1 MSEKERIAAEEKENT
16 QKFGLSAVYFRETAA
31 SIGFRVF
38 LGIVGYDQI
47 LRMMKGQTGRN
58 YVLYK

>member
-1 MSEKERIAAEEKENT
+1 MSDKERVAAEEKENT
-16 QKFGLSAVYFRETAA
+16 PKFGLPAVYFRETAA

-38 LGIVGYDQI
+38 LRIVGYDRI